1 LGIGL
6 ALCKIH
12 HAAYDSFVLGIRPDL
27 VVEIR
32 ADLLEEID
40 GPMLE
45 HGLKG
50 RHGQQLMAV
59 PRIRAERPDRKLL
72 EQRYDRFR
80 SAGLHSTDQIAD

>member
-1 LGIGL
+1 MRNGL

-12 HAAYDSFVLGIRPDL
+12 HAAYDSGVLGIRPDL
-27 VVEIR
+27 VVQIR
-32 ADLLEEID
+32 ADLLAEID

-59 PRIRAERPDRKLL
+59 PRVRAERPDRDLL
-72 EQRYDRFR
+72 ERRYAGFR
-80 SAGLHSTDQIAD
+80 SAG